1 MEAFAALLKDRNQHG
16 SFSFHPKCKAL
27 NLCHLAFADLF
38 ILSGVDQ
45 GSFGLIREMLHDFHS
60 YSGLKPNIHKS
71 AIFYGGVD
79 DQLKWQMQNILPFP
93 EGHFPSKYLGSL

>member
-60 YSGLKPNIHKS
+60 YSGLNQ
-71 AIFYGGVD
+71 IFIKV
-79 DQLKWQMQNILPFP
+79 QSSMEAWMI
-93 EGHFPSKYLGSL
+93 S